1 MKRYNDLI
9 NDALTRVRE
18 ILPWDLVDLLAS
30 GNIPLVIDVREPSEF
45 EHGHI
50 AGSINVPR
58 GILESS
64 CDWDYEDTIPSL
76 AAERKQS
83 IVVIC
88 RSGHRS
94 VLAVDTMQQLGF
106 TNVVSL
112 KTGIRGWNDYEQALV
127 DKNNVVIDTDHIEQ
141 LLTSRV
147 RPDQLRPK

>member
-30 GNIPLVIDVREPSEF
+30 GNKPLVIDVREPSEF

-76 AAERKQS
+76 AAERKP
-83 IVVIC
+83 ID
-88 RSGHRS
+88 SGN
-94 VLAVDTMQQLGF
+94 L
-106 TNVVSL
+106 SL
-112 KTGIRGWNDYEQALV
+112 WPPFCIGGGYHATTRFYQCGITQNRY
-127 DKNNVVIDTDHIEQ
+127 
-141 LLTSRV
+141 SR
-147 RPDQLRPK
+147 LE